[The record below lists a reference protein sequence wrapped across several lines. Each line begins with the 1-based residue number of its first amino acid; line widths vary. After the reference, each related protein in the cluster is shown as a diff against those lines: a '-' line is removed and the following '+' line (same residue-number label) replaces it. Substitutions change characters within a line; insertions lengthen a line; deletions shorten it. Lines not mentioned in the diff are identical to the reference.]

1 MLKLYLFVW
10 VAGWQSNDN
19 KIKSAN
25 GWLAG
30 KERDNKTNSA
40 KLKLG
45 IGLKKSNVLKKN
57 IRNFYKVKL
66 FFKFKNKNKI
76 TKKN

>member
-10 VAGWQSNDN
+10 LAGWQSNHN

-45 IGLKKSNVLKKN
+45 IGLNKSNVLKK
-57 IRNFYKVKL
+57 KHK
-66 FFKFKNKNKI
+66 KFL
-76 TKKN
+76 